1 MNKKLFAL
9 VIVFVLLSLIFSGC
23 TRSATK
29 KSPTDATP
37 TTEIAFPVATM
48 DTSARLTEIVQQTQN
63 AISTP
68 VIAPTVNVPHTGN
81 TPVATATTSLGLPTQ
96 ALPTPTRANVVIPT
110 LTRPATYTLQQGE
123 WPICIARR
131 YNLDLDSFL
140 VANDMTLYSSPPS
153 GTVLVIPSTGT
164 WSAGDRALK
173 PHPTDY
179 TVVTGDTIY
188 SIACDFGDVDP
199 MAITLVNGI
208 KEPYTLS
215 VGSVIQIP

>member
-1 MNKKLFAL
+1 MNKKLFTM
-9 VIVFVLLSLIFSGC
+9 VIVFVMVGLVFTGC

-29 KSPTDATP
+29 KSTTDATP
-37 TTEIAFPVATM
+37 TVEISFPVATM
-48 DTSARLTEIVQQTQN
+48 DTSARLTEIVQQTQSS
-63 AISTP
+63 ISTP
-68 VIAPTVNVPHTGN
+68 VIAPTAALPRPGN
-81 TPVATATTSLGLPTQ
+81 IPVATATTSLVLPTK
-96 ALPTPTRANVVIPT
+96 APPTPTRANVVIPT

-140 VANDMTLYSSPPS
+140 AANDMTLYSSPPS

-164 WSAGDRALK
+164 WSTGDRVRI
-173 PHPTDY
+173 PHPAEY
-179 TVVTGDTIY
+179 KVVTGDTIY

-199 MAITLVNGI
+199 LAIALVNGL

-215 VGSVIQIP
+215 VGSVIQVP